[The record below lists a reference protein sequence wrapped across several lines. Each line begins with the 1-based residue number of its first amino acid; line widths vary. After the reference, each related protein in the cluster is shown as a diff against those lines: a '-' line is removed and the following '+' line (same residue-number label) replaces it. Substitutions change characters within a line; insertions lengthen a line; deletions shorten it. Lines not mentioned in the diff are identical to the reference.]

1 METIIGGDGGG
12 GVGEMVA
19 PELLLPPLVS
29 SSPPR
34 RGGDGELAGI
44 PVDPGTGGC
53 FRDSSVDGEVV
64 RGWASYGVGNLKDGV
79 RRGRRRARAK
89 WIAKMVDWNYARTSA
104 TQANANESR
113 SYSGETWLRDA
124 VQEKPWDDNLI
135 IANTI

>member
-1 METIIGGDGGG
+1 MGAAAWGRWWRQSCYSRHWCRLPHRGVGGDG
-12 GVGEMVA
+12 
-19 PELLLPPLVS
+19 
-29 SSPPR
+29 
-34 RGGDGELAGI
+34 DLAGI

>member
-1 METIIGGDGGG
+1 
-12 GVGEMVA
+12 VGEMVA
-19 PELLLPPLVS
+19 PELLLPPPVP

-34 RGGDGELAGI
+34 RGGDGDLAGI

-53 FRDSSVDGEVV
+53 CRDDSVDGEVV
-64 RGWASYGVGNLKDGV
+64 RVGGWAPDGAGNLKDGA

-89 WIAKMVDWNYARTSA
+89 RIAKMVDWNYARTSA

-113 SYSGETWLRDA
+113 SYSGETRLRDA

-135 IANTI
+135 IANTT